1 MPRISESIGTFSE
14 VAGSSGGITE
24 KSARPTITCL
34 SGSKS
39 FQELTIFVIV
49 HFLVGCSSDG
59 ECG

>member
-1 MPRISESIGTFSE
+1 
-14 VAGSSGGITE
+14 
-24 KSARPTITCL
+24 L